1 MLPIAAAPQ
10 PRRHPHPKSPCFR
23 FPCKLQGCTLQQNF
37 TLRYIYEN
45 PARCR
50 EHAASRRA
58 YVSSSLSRLQTRDT
72 RTISMHVLV
81 IEDDPAIGR
90 TLVQGFTEAGHQC
103 TWVQDGDAGTEE
115 ALKQKADA
123 IVLDLMLPRKNG
135 REVLKHIRSQGVLCP
150 VVMLTAMGGIEDRV
164 SGLNSGADDYLV
176 KPFEFAELMAR
187 IHAVVRRTQ
196 IRPTPTLKVGDIHLD
211 LTTRRVTRGG
221 VDIDLTP
228 IEFSLLEVL
237 MRFAGQ
243 VVTRKMLCEHVW
255 GFNWDGTTNVIE
267 VHVNR
272 LRGKLDRGKETSVI
286 QTVRGRGYALPATVD

>member
-1 MLPIAAAPQ
+1 
-10 PRRHPHPKSPCFR
+10 
-23 FPCKLQGCTLQQNF
+23 
-37 TLRYIYEN
+37 
-45 PARCR
+45 
-50 EHAASRRA
+50 
-58 YVSSSLSRLQTRDT
+58 
-72 RTISMHVLV
+72 MHVLV

-103 TWVQDGDAGTEE
+103 TWVQDGDAGAEE
-115 ALKQKADA
+115 ALKQKADV

-135 REVLKHIRSQGVLCP
+135 REVLKQIRSQGVLCP

-211 LTTRRVTRGG
+211 LTTRRVTRDGA
-221 VDIDLTP
+221 DIDLTP